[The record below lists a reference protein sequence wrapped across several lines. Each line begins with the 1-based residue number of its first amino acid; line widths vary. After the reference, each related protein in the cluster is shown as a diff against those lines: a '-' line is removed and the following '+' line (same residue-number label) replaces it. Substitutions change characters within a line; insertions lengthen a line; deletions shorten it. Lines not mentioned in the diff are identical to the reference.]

1 MKDVLTYYDRIGSK
15 NIFKVESLPFLMA
28 PLTIEDPND
37 DMKKS
42 DEYEKEEKKY
52 RKERSQ
58 FNVLMPYDET
68 KLYPLASS
76 GEK

>member
-1 MKDVLTYYDRIGSK
+1 
-15 NIFKVESLPFLMA
+15 MA